1 MNRALVRFEIKAMDD
16 DARTIEGWA
25 TTPEVDR
32 MGDIVLPKGA
42 EYELPIP
49 FLLDHDHSQVVG
61 EVERVEVSDKGIKF
75 FAHIKKIAE
84 EGPAKDL
91 VDKAWSY
98 IKNGLRKA
106 VSIGFRPLD
115 FDVLPNGG
123 LKFTSWEWYELS
135 AVGIPAQPGAK
146 ITGTKS
152 YSLGESFVAEDPEI
166 PSEPDTLP
174 EGKKA
179 VVVRLGA
186 AAQDRAPFVISKI
199 HPKRIT

>member
-1 MNRALVRFEIKAMDD
+1 MNRALVRFEIKAVDD

-61 EVERVEVSDKGIKF
+61 EVERVEVSDNGIKF

-152 YSLGESFVAEDPEI
+152 YSIGDKFVAEDI
-166 PSEPDTLP
+166 PSEPETPP

-186 AAQDRAPFVISKI
+186 AAPRAPFIINKI
-199 HPKRIT
+199 HTEGKP